1 MLGLVPSRRPRR
13 LLPALTAADLV
24 CAAGCLAVT
33 FLPWDRSGSV
43 TRSGYSLLAS
53 AQRAGV
59 VTLGWARVLTVLA
72 YLLPVLIAA
81 AGATLL
87 LGWRRAAAGVT
98 LLVGAVTVTGAA
110 VAWSN
115 VHAGRRFGIPLA
127 AALGTLTLLV
137 SLASL
142 TRREAA

>member
-1 MLGLVPSRRPRR
+1 MLAVPPRRR
-13 LLPALTAADLV
+13 LLPALAAADLV
-24 CAAGCLAVT
+24 CAVACLAVT
-33 FLPWDRSGSV
+33 FLPWNRSGAV

-72 YLLPVLIAA
+72 YLLPLLTGM
-81 AGATLL
+81 AGAALL
-87 LGWRRAAAGVT
+87 LRWRRTAAGVT
-98 LLVGAVTVTGAA
+98 ALVGAVTVAGAA
-110 VAWSN
+110 VAWAD
-115 VHAGRRFGIPLA
+115 VHTGRLFGIPVA
-127 AALGTLTLLV
+127 TALGTLTLLV